1 MMDNTLEWQG
11 SSEAETL
18 KRKRVVLSSRSSLE
32 IRAASVERNRDN
44 PRTSSRSKP

>member
-18 KRKRVVLSSRSSLE
+18 KCKRVVLRNTGLE
-32 IRAASVERNRDN
+32 AVAVVQVVVLGHALERGVV
-44 PRTSSRSKP
+44 